1 MGVAIALSLN
11 VLIHKMGI
19 AVTAT
24 AAGWILRMNEV
35 MHVSDMSTHFMS

>member
-11 VLIHKMGI
+11 VLIHKMGV

-24 AAGWILRMNEV
+24 AEAWILRMNEV
-35 MHVSDMSTHFMS
+35 MYVSDISTYFMS